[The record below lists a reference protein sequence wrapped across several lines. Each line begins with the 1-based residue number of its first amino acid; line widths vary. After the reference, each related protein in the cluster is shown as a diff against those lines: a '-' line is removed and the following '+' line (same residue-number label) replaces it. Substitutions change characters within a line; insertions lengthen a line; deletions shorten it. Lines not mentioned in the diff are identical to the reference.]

1 MELDLLTGAHTIL
14 RADLVQDVGKSLNP
28 AIDIGQCEGAF
39 IQGVGWLTLEDLL
52 WDKKGRMDINYD
64 IPMVSLFLYRCAMQ
78 HDTLQISSR
87 RRKIFRESST
97 YHSWQMYTIRTRYT
111 APKE

>member
-1 MELDLLTGAHTIL
+1 MYHSWNTAAVEVELDLLTGAHTIL

-39 IQGVGWLTLEDLL
+39 IQGVGWLTIEDLL

-64 IPMVSLFLYRCAMQ
+64 IPMV
-78 HDTLQISSR
+78 T
-87 RRKIFRESST
+87 
-97 YHSWQMYTIRTRYT
+97 
-111 APKE
+111 